1 MRTRLVAL
9 DPLEQLM
16 TLQIRVEQ
24 WHTGQQVA
32 VEEYTLQE
40 RLYFKN
46 ELLRLLAQVGFG
58 EVTVHGDYTEAEAT
72 AEHGILIFIA
82 RK

>member
-1 MRTRLVAL
+1 LE
-9 DPLEQLM
+9 PLSPA
-16 TLQIRVEQ
+16 TS
-24 WHTGQQVA
+24 
-32 VEEYTLQE
+32 
-40 RLYFKN
+40 N